1 MQIKAE
7 TEISQ
12 ESKEPQL
19 QNHSKTKMMEKLKLD
34 GNIGRVKSDRI
45 AIDRVYQYWCLQAV
59 EVVLGYLKER
69 ER

>member
-59 EVVLGYLKER
+59 EVVHGYLKER